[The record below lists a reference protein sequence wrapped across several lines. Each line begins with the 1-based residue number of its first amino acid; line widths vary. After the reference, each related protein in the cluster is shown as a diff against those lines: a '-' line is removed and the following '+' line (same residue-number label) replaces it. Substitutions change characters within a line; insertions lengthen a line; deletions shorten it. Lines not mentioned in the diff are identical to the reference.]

1 MANISISENGSGVGG
16 ENALPCRVSGGSI
29 PRRAFFR
36 TAAMAGAA
44 LPFSG
49 CLYDGRTEAR
59 ERSRFRG
66 SFALDANRV
75 RFFSPA
81 FHAPLKVLVCGD
93 THLFLDD
100 ARGEPFRPYSG
111 RMAKAYNATK
121 HFMTGQP
128 TNPQESFERTLALA
142 KKERVDLL
150 ALVGDIF
157 SFPSEAAIEWA
168 HARLNATGVPYLYVA
183 GNHDWHY
190 EGWAGTETALRAEWT
205 EKRLKP
211 LYQGRSPL
219 MASVD
224 VKGVR
229 FVAIDNSTYEISP
242 EQLAFFRE
250 QVASGCPLVL
260 LMHIPLYAP
269 GRGLD
274 FGCGHP
280 EWGAKRDRNWE
291 IERRPKWPEV
301 GHTATTFAFHR
312 EVFAAPHLLG
322 VFAGHTH
329 QQSLDCVNGVPQV
342 VTAANATG
350 AFLTA
355 EFRSL
360 V

>member
-1 MANISISENGSGVGG
+1 MARIAISENGRGDGCEDV
-16 ENALPCRVSGGSI
+16 P
-29 PRRAFFR
+29 PRRKAGGAISRRTFFR
-36 TAAMAGAA
+36 TAAMTGTA
-44 LPFSG
+44 LSFSG
-49 CLYDGRTEAR
+49 CLCDGRTETG
-59 ERSRFRG
+59 ERFRGRG
-66 SFALDANRV
+66 SFALDTNRV

-81 FHAPLKVLVCGD
+81 FHEPLKVLVCGD

-100 ARGEPFRPYSG
+100 ARGEPFRPCSG
-111 RMAKAYNATK
+111 RMAKAYNATR
-121 HFMTGQP
+121 HFRTGQP

-142 KKERVDLL
+142 KAERVDLL

-157 SFPSEAAIEWA
+157 SFPSEAAVEWV
-168 HARLNATGVPYLYVA
+168 HVRLEASGVPYLYVA

-190 EGWAGTETALRAEWT
+190 EGLAGTETVLRKEWT
-205 EKRLKP
+205 EKRLRP
-211 LYQGRSPL
+211 LYQGRHPL

-229 FVAIDNSTYEISP
+229 FVAIDDSTYEILP

-250 QVASGCPLVL
+250 QAASGCPLVL

-269 GRGLD
+269 GRGMD

-280 EWGAKRDRNWE
+280 EWGAKHDGNWE
-291 IERRPKWPEV
+291 MERRPRWPEA
-301 GHTATTFAFHR
+301 GHTATTFAFRR
-312 EVFAAPHLLG
+312 EVFAAPGLLG

-350 AFLTA
+350 AFLAA
-355 EFRSL
+355 EFLSL